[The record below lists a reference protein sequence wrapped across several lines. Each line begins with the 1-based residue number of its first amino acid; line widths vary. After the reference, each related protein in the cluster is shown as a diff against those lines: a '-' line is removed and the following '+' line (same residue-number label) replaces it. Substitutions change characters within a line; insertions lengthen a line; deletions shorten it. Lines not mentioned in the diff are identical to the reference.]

1 MTKLQR
7 TNLFIKIGL
16 TATILVLSSTALV
29 SAQSG
34 EIRACKNNSSG
45 NLKIITV
52 TEQCSPSETLLTWN
66 QAGTVGPIGPQGP
79 AGPKGDMGEPGPAG
93 AKGDTGELGPVGAT
107 GLQGPA
113 GAKGD
118 TGEPGPTGATGPQG
132 PAGAKGDTG
141 EPGPAGAT
149 GPQGPAGA
157 KGDTGE
163 PGPAG
168 ATGPQGPTGA
178 KGDTGEPGTTGA
190 TGPQGPAG
198 PKGDTGEPGPAG
210 ATGPQGPAGAKG
222 DTGEPG
228 PAGATGPQG
237 PAGPVGPQGPA
248 GTGGGTFIVFMDG
261 HNEEKVII
269 QQGPL
274 TVYARCLLNGVTSEV
289 ELNYIS
295 TVANSRIGDDS
306 VMPINTPVRIFA
318 YGPFDA
324 PHYRSSG
331 PTGPRFTILSPTGD
345 YIGLEPDVLGFGV
358 NVAGHRCMM
367 VGSAIAYS
375 GQ

>member
-107 GLQGPA
+107 GL
-113 GAKGD
+113 
-118 TGEPGPTGATGPQG
+118 
-132 PAGAKGDTG
+132 
-141 EPGPAGAT
+141 
-149 GPQGPAGA
+149 QGPAGA